1 MVVTHFSTS
10 YTLPCFW
17 FWLSLEY
24 YAGRKIAGHF
34 TCHSDLY
41 HFMPDISSK
50 SWFFFPR
57 HLRLVVF
64 LTLHFHSI
72 QYLQDVVDAFK
83 QSLVLL
89 KQLYLLLRAVNR
101 KVGSDFSPVWGSH
114 LSSAR
119 SQFGEPVRPLML
131 LYVLN
136 SLVFLS
142 ARLTGDPRERGKG
155 SVIVCP

>member
-1 MVVTHFSTS
+1 
-10 YTLPCFW
+10 
-17 FWLSLEY
+17 
-24 YAGRKIAGHF
+24 
-34 TCHSDLY
+34 
-41 HFMPDISSK
+41 MPDISSK
-50 SWFFFPR
+50 SFKVR
-57 HLRLVVF
+57 VIF

-101 KVGSDFSPVWGSH
+101 KVGSDVSAVWGSH